1 MTRSRL
7 PAACLLV
14 GGALLLAGCAVFDRH
29 SLLTIETLLS
39 EVPGAVDVTDTVCD
53 ETIDCVEAVRTDEAD
68 YLRFDSRSAATEFA
82 DTLADGFVMHY
93 IVMDFAGKTATK
105 EQQQWA
111 MERLAGAW
119 QDYDG
124 PYPER

>member
-1 MTRSRL
+1 
-7 PAACLLV
+7 
-14 GGALLLAGCAVFDRH
+14 
-29 SLLTIETLLS
+29 
-39 EVPGAVDVTDTVCD
+39 VDVTDVVCG
-53 ETIDCVEAVRTDEAD
+53 ETLDCAEAVRTDEAD
-68 YLRFDSRSAATEFA
+68 YVRFDSRSAATEFA
-82 DTLADGFVMHY
+82 ATLADGFVMHY